1 VLVRFDARPPCV
13 GPGGPHLLYVAGVD
27 LPWREDVQ
35 EIQVIEQATGPV
47 VDVDFDVRPALTEAL
62 GRRAEGPAAACQR

>member
-1 VLVRFDARPPCV
+1 M
-13 GPGGPHLLYVAGVD
+13 
-27 LPWREDVQ
+27 Q